1 MGKRFNLLLLI
12 LVVASI
18 IFGVFLY
25 LNKKNSIS
33 FVSDDVNRTETLIP
47 NETPEV
53 YSGDCMNKGSQI
65 EAPSKYEVHVF
76 RRQTC
81 MPDISLGKVKIVGLA
96 FWTKG
101 TYSSSYS
108 VRKPIEGILKNTGSF
123 WERALDYKTVV
134 RTEFLPIEIKGSKYA
149 NEYSPDTI
157 MLEIEKEL
165 SNKLKDKDL
174 LNKIET
180 IFKQNRS
187 EKTYKP
193 SSDEFLVVT
202 IFAIGHVP
210 KPEENP
216 QRIFNFPAT
225 AAIGIAFIPLE
236 IEPLVSWPKISFE
249 NAVSHEVGHTFGLPD
264 QYWFKDN
271 EWYDSDQKNIMGEN
285 SWDPPLPQAYLSNMV
300 KKWLLNEAK

>member
-25 LNKKNSIS
+25 LNKKNSIL
-33 FVSDDVNRTETLIP
+33 FISDNVNRTETLTP
-47 NETPEV
+47 TETPEV

-65 EAPSKYEVHVF
+65 EVPSKYDVHVF

-81 MPDISLGKVKIVGLA
+81 MPDISLEKVRIVGLA

-101 TYSSSYS
+101 AYQPSYS

-123 WERALDYKTVV
+123 WERALDYKMAI
-134 RTEFLPIEIKGSKYA
+134 RTEFLPVEIKGNKYA

-157 MLEIEKEL
+157 VLEVEKEL
-165 SNKLKDKDL
+165 NSNLKDKDL

-187 EKTYKP
+187 EKIYKP

-202 IFAIGHVP
+202 IFVIGHVP
-210 KPEENP
+210 EPGEP
-216 QRIFNFPAT
+216 TDRIFNFPDT
-225 AAIGIAFIPLE
+225 AAIGIVFTPLE
-236 IEPLVSWPKISFE
+236 VEPLITWPKISYE
-249 NAVSHEVGHTFGLPD
+249 NVVAHEVGHAFGLPD
-264 QYWFKDN
+264 QYWFVGN
-271 EWYDSDQKNIMGEN
+271 EWYDSDPKNIMGFN
-285 SWDPPLPQAYLSNMV
+285 SWKPLSQLYLSNMV
-300 KKWLLNEAK
+300 KKWLMNKAK